1 MKLNDICNQFDLKYK
16 GNGGKEFISVKDL
29 QTASADDLAFIAN
42 RKQIKSAVNSKA
54 GAFIVNPEWN
64 LDALEGRNLIF
75 FKNPRLA
82 FARIQTLLSRRRY
95 DLFGIHPSAF
105 VAEGAFVSEKTAI
118 HPFVYIGRGCK
129 IADEVVIFPNVYIG
143 DNVRIGKGTVINACC
158 SIYYDCV
165 IGENCIIHSG
175 TVIGSDGFGFVK
187 DGIMNVKIPQ
197 VGRVVL
203 GDDCEIGA
211 NNTIDRA
218 TFGETVIGN
227 NVKTDNQVHIAHN
240 CRIGDSTIIVAC
252 SGIAGSTVIG
262 KNVLMAG
269 SSGVIDHIT
278 IGDNSVIGTH
288 SIITRDMP
296 AGRMWTGYPAFDH
309 KQWLKVSSLLMKLPE
324 IAKKIKQLESLL
336 PVENGRRGEPE

>member
-1 MKLNDICNQFDLKYK
+1 MKLSNICNQLDLKYK
-16 GNGGKEFISVKDL
+16 GDSGKEFISVKDI
-29 QTASADDLAFIAN
+29 QTASYENLTFVAD
-42 RKQIKSAVNSKA
+42 RRQIENAVNSEA

-64 LDALEGRNLIF
+64 LEALEGRNLIF
-75 FKNPRLA
+75 HKNPRLA
-82 FARIQTLLSRRRY
+82 FARIQALLSMQQY
-95 DLFGIHPSAF
+95 DFFGVHPSAF
-105 VAEGAFVSEKTAI
+105 VSKGALVSKKTAI
-118 HPFVYIGRGCK
+118 HPFVYIGNGCEV
-129 IADEVVIFPNVYIG
+129 ADEVVIFPNVYIG
-143 DNVRIGKGTVINACC
+143 DNVRIGKGTVIYACC
-158 SIYYDCV
+158 SIYRECI

-187 DGIMNVKIPQ
+187 DGIKNVKIPQ
-197 VGRVVL
+197 VGRVVV

-262 KNVLMAG
+262 RNVLIAG

-296 AGRMWTGYPAFDH
+296 AGQVWTGYPAFDH

-324 IAKKIKQLESLL
+324 MAKKIKKLESLL
-336 PVENGRRGEPE
+336 PVEDGRRNESE